1 MTFWNDFN
9 IEETNNY
16 SIIPHGTLAKVKM
29 ALKPGGYN
37 DESLNLI
44 GDYATKSES
53 GAIYLKAEFVVL
65 EGKYARRKVWSL
77 IGIHS
82 PKGPEWSQ
90 MGRAFLKAVINS
102 ARGLSVKDISDQAAK
117 ARYIEKLSDLD
128 GIEFVA
134 KIEIST
140 DGDGNPRNE
149 IKMAITPDHKQY
161 KSIMSRSNNHYEH
174 QQPYTT
180 SLPVNS
186 QINNSNRSYW
196 A

>member
-16 SIIPHGTLAKVKM
+16 SVIPHGTIAKVKM
-29 ALKPGGYN
+29 TLKPGGYN
-37 DESLNLI
+37 DESQNLI
-44 GDYATKSES
+44 GDYATKSGS

-65 EGKYARRKVWSL
+65 EGKYTRRKVWSL

-82 PKGPEWSQ
+82 PKGPEWSK
-90 MGRAFLKAVINS
+90 MGRAFIKAVINS
-102 ARGLSVKDISDQAAK
+102 ARGLSIKDNSDQAVK
-117 ARYIEKLSDLD
+117 ARQINHLAELD

-140 DGDGNPRNE
+140 DSDGNEKNE
-149 IKMAITPDHKQY
+149 IKMAITPDHNLY
-161 KSIMSRSNNHYEH
+161 KAIMSGMNLPYEN
-174 QQPYTT
+174 QQPYTA
-180 SLPVNS
+180 SS
-186 QINNSNRSYW
+186 HINSNRTYF